1 MVRDILDAK
10 EFVISILPEID
21 GGMLPSRI
29 ANLSRDLRWSKKR
42 YFVLISREKTQKVII
57 IFKLLTFIFIFIVTS
72 F

>member
-1 MVRDILDAK
+1 MVRDILDVR

-42 YFVLISREKTQKVII
+42 YFVVISRKKITIC
-57 IFKLLTFIFIFIVTS
+57 KLLTFIVIFIVTS